1 MARYSE
7 EIIEQVRQNNDVVDV
22 ISQYVHLTR
31 KGRNYFGLCPFHNE
45 KSPSFSVSPD
55 RQIFHC
61 FGCGVGGNVYSFL
74 MKIEGIGFKEA
85 VEQLAEK
92 ANIQLPTIENAE
104 DTAREELKTKIYKI
118 NQFTAEYYHQ
128 NLYKP
133 TAKMAQ
139 EYVKKR
145 KLTQSTLETY
155 KIGFSGRFDEL
166 YKQLKAQGFNEKE
179 MLESGLVIRND
190 RGQYIDMYRNRLM
203 IPICDIRGKVIA
215 FGGRVLD
222 DSKPKYINSPENV
235 VYSKGRHLFGLNI
248 AKTECSKRLLIVE
261 GYMDV
266 ISLHQRG
273 VKNVVAALGTALTE
287 QQGWLLRKS
296 TEQVI
301 LGFDADGAGQTAVAR
316 SMEILQKM
324 GCDMRVLQIEGAKDP
339 DEFIVKFGEGRFKL
353 AMDNAISLVEFKV
366 KNLKKDINL
375 ENTSDKIKFLNEIA
389 KILAKVDNTM
399 EREIYIEKIA
409 SGYNI
414 SKEAIYAE
422 VNKLIY
428 TNSKADNLLQG
439 KAVKTQIAKKIENE
453 ENIID
458 EDLKNREDT
467 IIALLLDAN
476 QKIFQKIKEK
486 IKPQDFKD
494 ETNRKIAEKLYEE
507 LEKQDTNVN
516 KLIDEFDEQTQN
528 HITKVMATDYE
539 IENIDKAVDDI
550 LLKYERER
558 LESVAEHIFGVQML
572 AIAMKSEYEYDID
585 IKKTLF
591 MLAIHE
597 LGETIIGDL
606 TQFQISHEEKEKQ
619 EHEAVA
625 NILRGLID
633 GKQIEELFL
642 EFDAH
647 QTKEAMFA
655 YQCDKLECDLQC
667 KLYDEEGC
675 VELEKQKDN
684 ESLRNELVE
693 GDSWSEMW
701 LHFGQQTYPYDDN
714 FRDVSNY
721 AIKHNISLEKVNKKT
736 K

>member
-104 DTAREELKTKIYKI
+104 DTAREELKAKIYKI

-409 SGYNI
+409 QGYNI

-428 TNSKADNLLQG
+428 NNTKEDKVLQSREI
-439 KAVKTQIAKKIENE
+439 KPVR
-453 ENIID
+453 ENIKNTTEID
-458 EDLKNREDT
+458 EDLKRRENT
-467 IIALLLDAN
+467 IIAILLDSNAN
-476 QKIFQKIKEK
+476 MFAKIKEQ
-486 IKPQDFKD
+486 IKPEDFKD
-494 ETNRKIAEKLYEE
+494 SVNRKIAEQLYKE
-507 LEKQDTNVN
+507 LEKEDCNIN
-516 KLIDEFDEQTQN
+516 RLIDSFDEETQN
-528 HITKVMATDYE
+528 HITMVMATDYE
-539 IENIDKAVDDI
+539 IDNLEKAVDDI
-550 LLKYERER
+550 LQKY
-558 LESVAEHIFGVQML
+558 
-572 AIAMKSEYEYDID
+572 
-585 IKKTLF
+585 
-591 MLAIHE
+591 
-597 LGETIIGDL
+597 
-606 TQFQISHEEKEKQ
+606 EKEKLDNRKQ
-619 EHEAVA
+619 E
-625 NILRGLID
+625 IL
-633 GKQIEELFL
+633 KQLEIEE
-642 EFDAH
+642 DVDKK
-647 QTKEAMFA
+647 KELG
-655 YQCDKLECDLQC
+655 K
-667 KLYDEEGC
+667 
-675 VELEKQKDN
+675 EL
-684 ESLRNELVE
+684 
-693 GDSWSEMW
+693 
-701 LHFGQQTYPYDDN
+701 
-714 FRDVSNY
+714 SNIIITL
-721 AIKHNISLEKVNKKT
+721 AKIK
-736 K
+736 